1 MDNTTN
7 KKQKRKGVS
16 MFSVVIGI
24 LLLLAAII
32 IPILAAKVKC
42 GRIGGVVSVIAVLLA
57 VVVVGSSC
65 ISTVPTGH
73 TGILTTFGRV
83 EDRNLPEGMNIHAP
97 WQNITTMTNKEQI
110 FSETNV
116 CFSSDLQEVAYTY
129 TVKYSLL
136 SSAAPNI
143 YKTVGINYFD
153 ILIKPQVNNAIKA
166 EFGLVEAE
174 NMTELRT
181 QLQNK
186 IDTTVSEFA
195 SKYGIEVTVVIDD
208 FDFSDAYTNAIESKQ
223 VAEQEALRDKT
234 QQQMET
240 ERTRQAAERTKIQA
254 ENDAA
259 IREINANAEAEAAR
273 IKAQAD
279 FEVAQLE
286 ADAIAYKGEK
296 EAEATKALAEAITEE
311 VVAYEYA
318 QNWSGDLPTYMMGT
332 GALPIVDI
340 PMGGEE

>member
-1 MDNTTN
+1 
-7 KKQKRKGVS
+7 
-16 MFSVVIGI
+16 MFAVVIGI
-24 LLLLAAII
+24 LLILAAII
-32 IPILAAKVKC
+32 APIIMSASSTS
-42 GRIGGVVSVIAVLLA
+42 GGGIVSAVCVLLA
-57 VVVVGSSC
+57 VAIVGISC

-83 EDRNLPEGMNIHAP
+83 EDKNLPEGMNFHAP
-97 WQNITTMTNKEQI
+97 WQSITTMTNKEQI
-110 FSETNV
+110 FTEQNL
-116 CFSSDLQEVAYTY
+116 CFSADLQEVAYTY

-136 SSAAPNI
+136 PSSAPTI
-143 YKTVGINYFD
+143 YKTVGTDYFN

-181 QLQNK
+181 QLQAQINE
-186 IDTTVSEFA
+186 TVSTFA
-195 SKYGIEVTVVIDD
+195 TKYGIEVSVVIDD
-208 FDFSDAYTNAIESKQ
+208 FDFSDAYTNAIEAKQ

-240 ERTRQAAERTKIQA
+240 ERSRQQAERTKIQA

-259 IREINANAEAEAAR
+259 IREINANADAEAAR

-296 EAEATKALAEAITEE
+296 EAEATKALAEAITDE

-318 QNWSGDLPTYMMGT
+318 QNWSGELPQYMMGGS
-332 GALPIVDI
+332 GALPIIDI
-340 PMGGEE
+340 PMGEEE

>member
-1 MDNTTN
+1 
-7 KKQKRKGVS
+7 
-16 MFSVVIGI
+16 MFAIVISV
-24 LLLLAAII
+24 LLLVAALVLPFITHRMEIKGGGIVSAICVVLAI
-32 IPILAAKVKC
+32 
-42 GRIGGVVSVIAVLLA
+42 VIMVA
-57 VVVVGSSC
+57 SC

-83 EDRNLPEGMNIHAP
+83 EDRNLPEGMNFHAP

-110 FSETNV
+110 FTEKNV
-116 CFSSDLQEVAYTY
+116 CFSADLQEVAYTY

-136 SSAAPNI
+136 PSSAPTI
-143 YKTVGINYFD
+143 YKTVGTDYFN

-181 QLQNK
+181 QLQAK
-186 IDTTVSEFA
+186 INETVKAFA
-195 SKYGIEVTVVIDD
+195 TQYGIELSVVIDD
-208 FDFSDAYTNAIESKQ
+208 FDFSDAYTNAIEAKQ

-240 ERTRQAAERTKIQA
+240 ERARQQAERAKIQA

-259 IREINANAEAEAAR
+259 IREINANAEAEAAK

-286 ADAIAYKGEK
+286 ADAIAYKGAK
-296 EAEATKALAEAITEE
+296 EAEATAALAAAITEE
-311 VVAYEYA
+311 IVAYEYA
-318 QNWSGDLPTYMMGT
+318 QNWSGNLPQYMMGGT
-332 GALPIVDI
+332 GALPIIDI
-340 PMGGEE
+340 PMGEEE

>member
-1 MDNTTN
+1 
-7 KKQKRKGVS
+7 
-16 MFSVVIGI
+16 MFAIIFGI
-24 LLLLAAII
+24 VLLVAAIVFPVFMSHAEVRGGGI
-32 IPILAAKVKC
+32 ASAACVVLA
-42 GRIGGVVSVIAVLLA
+42 L
-57 VVVVGSSC
+57 VVVLVSC

-83 EDRNLPEGMNIHAP
+83 EDRNLPEGMNFHAP
-97 WQNITTMTNKEQI
+97 WQSITTMTNKEQI
-110 FSETNV
+110 FTEKNV
-116 CFSSDLQEVAYTY
+116 CFSADLQEVAYTY

-136 SSAAPNI
+136 PSSASVI
-143 YKTVGINYFD
+143 YKTVGTDYFN

-181 QLQNK
+181 QLQDRIN
-186 IDTTVSEFA
+186 TTVKEFA
-195 SKYGIEVTVVIDD
+195 AQYGIELTVVIDD
-208 FDFSDAYTNAIESKQ
+208 FDFSDAYTDAIEAKQ

-234 QQQMET
+234 QQQMQT
-240 ERTRQAAERTKIQA
+240 ERARQEAERTKIQA

-259 IREINANAEAEAAR
+259 VLEIKANADAEAAK

-296 EAEATKALAEAITEE
+296 EAEATAALAAAITPD

-318 QNWSGDLPTYMMGT
+318 QNWTGELPTYMMGGN
-332 GALPIVDI
+332 GALPIIDI
-340 PMGGEE
+340 PMGVEE

>member
-1 MDNTTN
+1 
-7 KKQKRKGVS
+7 
-16 MFSVVIGI
+16 MFAIVIGI
-24 LLLLAAII
+24 ILLVAAIVA
-32 IPILAAKVKC
+32 PIVMYRMEIS
-42 GRIGGVVSVIAVLLA
+42 GGGVASLVCVSFAIIF
-57 VVVVGSSC
+57 VVCSC
-65 ISTVPTGH
+65 TTVPTGH

-83 EDRNLPEGMNIHAP
+83 EDKNLPEGMNFHAP

-110 FSETNV
+110 FTEKNL
-116 CFSSDLQEVAYTY
+116 CFSADLQEVAYTY

-136 SSAAPNI
+136 PSSAHTI
-143 YKTVGINYFD
+143 YKTVGTDYFN

-181 QLQNK
+181 ELQTK
-186 IDTTVSEFA
+186 INATVKAFA
-195 SKYGIEVTVVIDD
+195 TQYGIEVSVVIDD
-208 FDFSDAYTNAIESKQ
+208 FDFSDAYTNAIEAKQ

-240 ERTRQAAERTKIQA
+240 ERSRQQAERAKIQA

-259 IREINANAEAEAAR
+259 IRKINAEADADAAKV
-273 IKAQAD
+273 KAQAD

-286 ADAIAYKGEK
+286 ADAIAYKGQK
-296 EAEATKALAEAITEE
+296 EAEATKALASAITDE

-318 QNWSGDLPTYMMGT
+318 QNWSGQLPAYMLSGN
-332 GALPIVDI
+332 GALPIIDI
-340 PMGGEE
+340 PMGEE

>member
-1 MDNTTN
+1 
-7 KKQKRKGVS
+7 
-16 MFSVVIGI
+16 MFAIVIGI
-24 LLLLAAII
+24 ILLVAAII
-32 IPILAAKVKC
+32 APIVMYRLEIR
-42 GRIGGVVSVIAVLLA
+42 GGGVASLVCVLFAVILVLC
-57 VVVVGSSC
+57 SC

-83 EDRNLPEGMNIHAP
+83 EDKNLPEGMNFHAP

-110 FSETNV
+110 FTEKNL
-116 CFSSDLQEVAYTY
+116 CFSADLQEVAYTY

-136 SSAAPNI
+136 PSSAPTI
-143 YKTVGINYFD
+143 YKTVGTDYFN

-181 QLQNK
+181 ELQTK
-186 IDTTVSEFA
+186 INTTVRAFA
-195 SKYGIEVTVVIDD
+195 SQYGIEVSVVIDD
-208 FDFSDAYTNAIESKQ
+208 FDFSDAYTNAIEAKQ

-240 ERTRQAAERTKIQA
+240 ERSRQQAERTKIQA

-259 IREINANAEAEAAR
+259 IRKINAEAEAEAAKV
-273 IKAQAD
+273 KAQAD

-286 ADAIAYKGEK
+286 ADAIAYKGQK
-296 EAEATKALAEAITEE
+296 EAEATKALAAAITDE

-318 QNWSGDLPTYMMGT
+318 QNWSGQLPTYMMSGN
-332 GALPIVDI
+332 GALPIIDI
-340 PMGGEE
+340 PMGEE

>member
-1 MDNTTN
+1 
-7 KKQKRKGVS
+7 

-24 LLLLAAII
+24 LLLIAAIV
-32 IPILAAKVKC
+32 IPIVASKLEC
-42 GRIGGVVSVIAVLLA
+42 SRIGGIASVIAVILA
-57 VVVVGSSC
+57 VVIIGSSC

-110 FSETNV
+110 FTERNV
-116 CFSSDLQEVAYTY
+116 CFSSDLQEVVYTY
-129 TVKYSLL
+129 TVKYNLL
-136 SSAAPNI
+136 SSSAPNI
-143 YKTVGINYFD
+143 YKTVGIDYFN

-181 QLQNK
+181 QLQSN
-186 IDTTVSEFA
+186 IDATVSTFA
-195 SKYGIEVTVVIDD
+195 SKYGIEVAVVIDD
-208 FDFSDAYTNAIESKQ
+208 FDFSDAYTAAIEAKQ

-240 ERTRQAAERTKIQA
+240 ERTRQSAERTKIQA

-296 EAEATKALAEAITEE
+296 EAEATKALAEAITNE

-318 QNWSGDLPTYMMGT
+318 QNWTGNLPTYMMGS
-332 GALPIVDI
+332 GALPIIDI

>member
-1 MDNTTN
+1 
-7 KKQKRKGVS
+7 
-16 MFSVVIGI
+16 MFSIIIGT
-24 LLLLAAII
+24 LLLLAAIVMFI
-32 IPILAAKVKC
+32 VLAKAGH
-42 GRIGGVVSVIAVLLA
+42 GRIGGLAGTLALVLAVLI
-57 VVVVGSSC
+57 VVGSC

-83 EDRNLPEGMNIHAP
+83 EDKSLPNGLNFHAP
-97 WQNITTMTNKEQI
+97 WQNITTMSNKEQV

-129 TVKYSLL
+129 TIKYNLL
-136 SSAAPNI
+136 PSSAPNI
-143 YKTVGINYFD
+143 YKTVGADYFN

-181 QLQNK
+181 QLQAN
-186 IDTTVSEFA
+186 IDHKVYEFA

-208 FDFSDAYTNAIESKQ
+208 FDFSDAYTNAIEAKQ

-234 QQQMET
+234 QQNMET

-259 IREINANAEAEAAR
+259 IREINAKAEADAAR

-296 EAEATKALAEAITEE
+296 EAEATKALAEAISDE

-318 QNWSGDLPTYMMGT
+318 QNWSGELPTYMMGT

-340 PMGGEE
+340 PMGMEE

>member
-1 MDNTTN
+1 
-7 KKQKRKGVS
+7 
-16 MFSVVIGI
+16 MFAVVIGI
-24 LLLLAAII
+24 LLILAAII
-32 IPILAAKVKC
+32 APIVCASNGKQ
-42 GRIGGVVSVIAVLLA
+42 GGGIVSVVCILLA
-57 VVVVGSSC
+57 VAIVGISC

-83 EDRNLPEGMNIHAP
+83 EDKNLPEGMNFHAP
-97 WQNITTMTNKEQI
+97 WQSITTMTNKEQI
-110 FSETNV
+110 FTEQNL
-116 CFSSDLQEVAYTY
+116 CFSADLQEVAYTY

-136 SSAAPNI
+136 PSAAPTI
-143 YKTVGINYFD
+143 YKTVGTDYFN

-181 QLQNK
+181 QLQAK
-186 IDTTVSEFA
+186 INETVSTFA
-195 SKYGIEVTVVIDD
+195 SKYGIEVSVVIDD
-208 FDFSDAYTNAIESKQ
+208 FDFSDAYTNAIEAKQ

-240 ERTRQAAERTKIQA
+240 ERSRQQAERTKIQA

-259 IREINANAEAEAAR
+259 IREINANADAEAAR

-296 EAEATKALAEAITEE
+296 EAEATKALANAITDE

-318 QNWSGDLPTYMMGT
+318 QNWSGELPQYMMGSN
-332 GALPIVDI
+332 GALPIVNI
-340 PMGGEE
+340 PMGEEE

>member
-1 MDNTTN
+1 MSSLILAIILVVASVAIPIIAAKMHYGKSGLIGT
-7 KKQKRKGVS
+7 VVCLVLAAVV
-16 MFSVVIGI
+16 MFS
-24 LLLLAAII
+24 ACSST
-32 IPILAAKVKC
+32 IP
-42 GRIGGVVSVIAVLLA
+42 S
-57 VVVVGSSC
+57 
-65 ISTVPTGH
+65 GH

-83 EDRNLPEGMNIHAP
+83 EEKSLPNGLNFHAP
-97 WQNITTMTNKEQI
+97 WQNVVSMSNKEQI
-110 FSETNV
+110 VTETNV
-116 CFSSDLQEVAYTY
+116 CFSADLQEVAYTY
-129 TVKYSLL
+129 TVKYNLL
-136 SSAAPNI
+136 PSAAPKI
-143 YKTVGINYFD
+143 YKTVGADYFA

-181 QLQNK
+181 KLQAN
-186 IDTTVSEFA
+186 INDTVSAFA
-195 SKYGIEVTVVIDD
+195 NSYGIELSVVIDD
-208 FDFSDAYTNAIESKQ
+208 FDFSDAYTNAIEAKQ

-240 ERTRQAAERTKIQA
+240 ERTRQSAERTKIQA

-340 PMGGEE
+340 PMGEEE

>member
-1 MDNTTN
+1 
-7 KKQKRKGVS
+7 
-16 MFSVVIGI
+16 MFAVVIGI
-24 LLLLAAII
+24 LLILAAIVA
-32 IPILAAKVKC
+32 PLVMSANDL
-42 GRIGGVVSVIAVLLA
+42 RGGGFASVVCILLA
-57 VVVVGSSC
+57 IIIVGVSC

-83 EDRNLPEGMNIHAP
+83 EDRNLPEGMNFHAP

-110 FSETNV
+110 FTEKNL
-116 CFSSDLQEVAYTY
+116 CFSADLQEVAYTY

-136 SSAAPNI
+136 PSSAPTI
-143 YKTVGINYFD
+143 YKTVGTDYFN

-166 EFGLVEAE
+166 EFGLIEAE

-181 QLQNK
+181 QLQAK
-186 IDTTVSEFA
+186 INETVKTSA
-195 SKYGIEVTVVIDD
+195 TQYGIEVSVVIDD
-208 FDFSDAYTNAIESKQ
+208 FDFSDAYTNAIEAKQ

-240 ERTRQAAERTKIQA
+240 ERARQQAERTKIQA

-259 IREINANAEAEAAR
+259 IREINANADAEAAR

-296 EAEATKALAEAITEE
+296 EAEATAALAAAITDE

-318 QNWSGDLPTYMMGT
+318 QNWSGELPQYMMGGS
-332 GALPIVDI
+332 GALPIIDI
-340 PMGGEE
+340 PMGEEE

>member
-1 MDNTTN
+1 
-7 KKQKRKGVS
+7 
-16 MFSVVIGI
+16 MFAVVIGI
-24 LLLLAAII
+24 LLILAAII
-32 IPILAAKVKC
+32 APIFMSANDLR
-42 GRIGGVVSVIAVLLA
+42 GGGVVSAVCVLLT
-57 VVVVGSSC
+57 VIIVGASC

-83 EDRNLPEGMNIHAP
+83 EDKNLPEGMNFHAP

-110 FSETNV
+110 FTEQNL
-116 CFSSDLQEVAYTY
+116 CFSADLQEVAYTY

-136 SSAAPNI
+136 PSAAPNI
-143 YKTVGINYFD
+143 YKTVGTNYFN

-181 QLQNK
+181 QLQSK
-186 IDTTVSEFA
+186 INETVSTFA
-195 SKYGIEVTVVIDD
+195 TKYGIEVSVVIDD
-208 FDFSDAYTNAIESKQ
+208 FDFSDAYTNAIEAKQ

-240 ERTRQAAERTKIQA
+240 ERARQQAERTKIQA

-259 IREINANAEAEAAR
+259 IREINANADAEAAR

-296 EAEATKALAEAITEE
+296 EAEATKALADAITDE

-318 QNWSGDLPTYMMGT
+318 QNWSGELPKYMMGNN
-332 GALPIVDI
+332 GALPIIDI
-340 PMGGEE
+340 PMGEEE

>member
-1 MDNTTN
+1 
-7 KKQKRKGVS
+7 
-16 MFSVVIGI
+16 MFAVVIGI
-24 LLLLAAII
+24 LLIIAAIA
-32 IPILAAKVKC
+32 IPFITNGMGYKGGGIGSVICLILAA
-42 GRIGGVVSVIAVLLA
+42 VIITL
-57 VVVVGSSC
+57 SC

-83 EDRNLPEGMNIHAP
+83 EDKNLPEGMNFHAP
-97 WQNITTMTNKEQI
+97 WQSITTMTNKEQT
-110 FSETNV
+110 STETNM
-116 CFSSDLQEVAYTY
+116 CFSADLQEVAYTY
-129 TVKYSLL
+129 TTKHSLL
-136 SSAAPNI
+136 ASAAPNI
-143 YKTVGINYFD
+143 YKTVGTDYYN
-153 ILIKPQVNNAIKA
+153 ILIVPQVNNAIKA

-181 QLQNK
+181 QLQKNINDK
-186 IDTTVSEFA
+186 VQTFA
-195 SKYGIEVTVVIDD
+195 DKYGINVTVVIDD
-208 FDFSDAYTNAIESKQ
+208 FDFSDAYTNAIEAKQ

-240 ERTRQAAERTKIQA
+240 ERARQQAERTKIQA

-259 IREINANAEAEAAR
+259 IREINANADAEAAR

-296 EAEATKALAEAITEE
+296 EAEATAALAAAITDE

-318 QNWSGDLPTYMMGT
+318 QNWSGELPQYMMGGT
-332 GALPIVDI
+332 GALPIIDI
-340 PMGGEE
+340 PMNTEEE

>member
-1 MDNTTN
+1 
-7 KKQKRKGVS
+7 
-16 MFSVVIGI
+16 MFAVVLGAI
-24 LLLLAAII
+24 LLIAAIALPFI
-32 IPILAAKVKC
+32 MHHMEIS
-42 GRIGGVVSVIAVLLA
+42 GGGIASVICVVLA
-57 VVVVGSSC
+57 IAIVVGSC

-83 EDRNLPEGMNIHAP
+83 EDKNLPEGMNFHAP

-110 FSETNV
+110 FTEKNL
-116 CFSSDLQEVAYTY
+116 CFSADLQEVAYTY

-136 SSAAPNI
+136 PSAAPTI
-143 YKTVGINYFD
+143 YKTVGTDYFN

-181 QLQNK
+181 QLQAK
-186 IDTTVSEFA
+186 INDTVKAFA
-195 SKYGIEVTVVIDD
+195 AQYGIEVSVVIDD
-208 FDFSDAYTNAIESKQ
+208 FDFSDAYTNAIEAKQ

-240 ERTRQAAERTKIQA
+240 ERARQTAERTKIQA

-259 IREINANAEAEAAR
+259 IRKINAEADAEAAR
-273 IKAQAD
+273 VKAQAD
-279 FEVAQLE
+279 YEVAKLE
-286 ADAIAYKGEK
+286 ADAIAYRGQK
-296 EAEATKALAEAITEE
+296 EAEATAALAAAITDE

-318 QNWSGDLPTYMMGT
+318 QNWSGELPQYMMG
-332 GALPIVDI
+332 GNGVLPIVDI
-340 PMGGEE
+340 PMGEE

>member
-1 MDNTTN
+1 
-7 KKQKRKGVS
+7 
-16 MFSVVIGI
+16 MFSIVIGA
-24 LLLLAAII
+24 LLLLVAII
-32 IPILAAKVKC
+32 SAIVGAKTACKRA
-42 GRIGGVVSVIAVLLA
+42 GATVSVVAILLA
-57 VVVVGSSC
+57 VVIIGVSC

-116 CFSSDLQEVAYTY
+116 CFSADLQEVAYTY

-143 YKTVGINYFD
+143 YKTVGVNYFD

-174 NMTELRT
+174 HMTELRT
-181 QLQNK
+181 QLQSN

-259 IREINANAEAEAAR
+259 IREINANADAEAAR

-296 EAEATKALAEAITEE
+296 EAEATKALADAISEE

-318 QNWSGDLPTYMMGT
+318 QNWSGELPTYMMGN

-340 PMGGEE
+340 PMGVEE